1 MKKNRLVS
9 ACLLGEPTRYDGK
22 SKPTAEVLSLREKY
36 NLVPVCPE
44 VLGGL
49 PTPRTPSER
58 VGERVIMRDGCDVTD
73 NFHLGAQRA
82 LDICKEN
89 NCEFA
94 VLKARSPSCGKSEIY
109 DGSFSGTL
117 KEGEGVFAELLR
129 EGGVEIF
136 SEEEIEKLLTK
147 STL

>member
-1 MKKNRLVS
+1 MKKNILVS

-22 SKPTAEVLSLREKY
+22 SKPTAEVLSLRGKY

-89 NCEFA
+89 NCKFA

-117 KEGEGVFAELLR
+117 KEGDGVFAELLR
-129 EGGVEIF
+129 EEGVEIF
-136 SEEEIEKLLTK
+136 SEEETEKLLTK

>member
-1 MKKNRLVS
+1 MKKNILVS

-129 EGGVEIF
+129 EVGVEIF
-136 SEEEIEKLLTK
+136 SEEETEKLLTK